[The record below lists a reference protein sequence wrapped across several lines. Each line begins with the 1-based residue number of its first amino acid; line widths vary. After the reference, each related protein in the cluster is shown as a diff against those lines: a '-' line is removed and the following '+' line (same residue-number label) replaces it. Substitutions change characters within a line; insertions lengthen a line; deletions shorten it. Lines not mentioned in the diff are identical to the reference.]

1 MDDIA
6 REARISRPSIYRHFS
21 DREELL
27 LALGAEHLQALT
39 ARAHTVIAR
48 QTSFADRLVEG
59 LIQLAENGQRDEF
72 TRFLVSRDDAAVL
85 RRLDTRD
92 AATALAADFW
102 DAFLDAAEQA
112 GQLRIDVD
120 RRDLHVWL
128 GRVHR
133 LLLSIFDEHSDR
145 RVQEYRN
152 FLHTFVVPG
161 FVPAIAPSR
170 SVPPD

>member
-27 LALGAEHLQALT
+27 LALGAEHLRALT

-48 QTSFADRLVEG
+48 QTSFADQLVEG
-59 LIQLAENGQRDEF
+59 LIHLAENGQRDEI
-72 TRFLVSRDDAAVL
+72 TRFLVSRDDAVVL

-102 DAFLDAAEQA
+102 DVFLDAAEQA

-120 RRDLHVWL
+120 RPDLHVWL

-170 SVPPD
+170 SVPPG